1 MADTGTVL
9 YAARLVWQLLGK
21 VPWLSRL
28 LLRRAFPIA
37 ECQRRLAVDMPG
49 NHARFEL
56 LSIRPSPALVGVQL
70 RLHNVL
76 PFPVTFE
83 ASRLISTIDSTGF
96 LDIVL
101 NERHCIPAAGFA
113 RIPLPEIGL
122 TSSQAGWV
130 RALNRDCTR
139 VQLKLHWRCASPVH
153 DWEGQGTYEGLLY
166 VNKDGSP
173 LSGSGAG

>member
-1 MADTGTVL
+1 MADAGTVL
-9 YAARLVWQLLGK
+9 YAARLGWQLLAK

-37 ECQRRLAVDMPG
+37 ECQTRLAVDMPG

-56 LSIRPSPALVGVQL
+56 LSIRPSRALVGVEL

-83 ASRLISTIDSTGF
+83 AFRLTSTIDSTGF
-96 LDIVL
+96 LDTAL
-101 NERHCIPAAGFA
+101 NERHHIPAVGFA

-122 TSSQAGWV
+122 TDSQAKWV

-139 VQLKLHWRCASPVH
+139 VQLTLHWRCASQVH
-153 DWEGQGTYEGLLY
+153 DWEGQGTYEALLY
-166 VNKDGSP
+166 INKDASSLPRGN
-173 LSGSGAG
+173 AG